1 MLKHKLGLI
10 ERTAIA
16 LFLGVIGAILN
27 IATQN
32 SEPDSFITFI
42 TFIKAFSLLLI
53 FSGMSLSV
61 LNIATGLKQLNSEWS

>member
-1 MLKHKLGLI
+1 MLKHKLGLN

-27 IATQN
+27 IAIQN
-32 SEPDSFITFI
+32 SEPDSFI

-61 LNIATGLKQLNSEWS
+61 FNIATGLKQLNSEWS